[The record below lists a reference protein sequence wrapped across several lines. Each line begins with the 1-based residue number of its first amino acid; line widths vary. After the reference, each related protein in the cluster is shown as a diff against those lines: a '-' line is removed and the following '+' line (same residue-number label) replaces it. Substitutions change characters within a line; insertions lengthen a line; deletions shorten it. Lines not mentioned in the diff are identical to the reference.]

1 MIVATLDGN
10 QQQQTWQNIARA
22 AATAA
27 QLAEQGGT
35 IVLWSNIAEAPTN
48 SLLSIMSEDDLSTD
62 SESLGEDEFPEWDP
76 LLEPA
81 KTLRSLVHEY
91 RILLRSQL
99 SPEDTESL
107 GMGVIGSADELSHLT
122 RSFSACRVLRAA
134 SFCCSS
140 TTSQRSQSR
149 ESVRIN
155 AEWGWFCAS
164 SLVRYSLANANRV
177 ISSACTF

>member
-48 SLLSIMSEDDLSTD
+48 SLLSITSEDDLSTD
-62 SESLGEDEFPEWDP
+62 SEPLGEDEFPEWDP

-107 GMGVIGSADELSHLT
+107 GMGVIGSVDELSHLT
-122 RSFSACRVLRAA
+122 RLFSVQGAASCQFLLFLRNTVPKDHSPGESVMLNGGDSVLRP
-134 SFCCSS
+134 CSL
-140 TTSQRSQSR
+140 QPQC
-149 ESVRIN
+149 N
-155 AEWGWFCAS
+155 PGH
-164 SLVRYSLANANRV
+164 
-177 ISSACTF
+177 